1 MHSTTE
7 ATARKLAQSLKQFNR
22 AFMQFHR
29 AEAQQNFAGCK
40 PSEIGVLLTISHGAK
55 SEVRDMKVSEISKVM
70 HVTSPTITQVL
81 KSLEANGLVERR
93 IDPTDRRAVGI
104 TLTDRGE
111 QVAQRAEEAFLTTSR
126 GLADY
131 LGEEQSNQLAEL
143 LVKAFRYFR
152 EKETRLYHFP
162 WSGEEEA

>member
-1 MHSTTE
+1 MRSTTE
-7 ATARKLAQSLKQFNR
+7 ATARKLAQSLKQFNK

-29 AEAQQNFAGCK
+29 AELQQNFVGCK

-55 SEVRDMKVSEISKVM
+55 PEAREMKVSEISKMM

-81 KSLEANGLVERR
+81 KGLEANGLVERH
-93 IDPTDRRAVGI
+93 IDLTDRRVVGI

-111 QVAQRAEEAFLTTSR
+111 QVAQRAEETFLTTFR
-126 GLADY
+126 GLVDY

-143 LVKAFRYFR
+143 LVKALRYFR
-152 EKETRLYHFP
+152 EKETSLYHFP
-162 WSGEEEA
+162 WSGEEEV

>member
-7 ATARKLAQSLKQFNR
+7 ATARKLTQSLKQFNR

-40 PSEIGVLLTISHGAK
+40 PSEIGVLLTIGHGAK
-55 SEVRDMKVSEISKVM
+55 SEAREMRVSEISKVM

-81 KSLEANGLVERR
+81 KSLEANGLVERH
-93 IDPTDRRAVGI
+93 IDPTDRRTVGI

-111 QVAQRAEEAFLTTSR
+111 QVAQRAEEAFLTTFH

-152 EKETRLYHFP
+152 EKESSMYDFP